1 MVIDGEDTLKPCD
14 RPYDHRVAGV
24 ISGAGG
30 LNPGITLGKRTG
42 SGKRLP
48 LALAGKA
55 FCMVDASY
63 APVEIGDLLTT
74 SATPGYAMKVQDPTR
89 AFGAVIGKALKPLPR
104 GKGLV
109 PVLVALQ

>member
-1 MVIDGEDTLKPCD
+1 
-14 RPYDHRVAGV
+14 V

-30 LNPGITLGKRTG
+30 LNPGITLGKRP
-42 SGKRLP
+42 SSSKRLP

-74 SATPGYAMKVQDPTR
+74 SATPGYAMKVQDPSR
-89 AFGAVIGKALKPLPR
+89 AFGAVIGKALKPLLR